1 MVFSGVPKEK
11 DLLGGPTNPS
21 PHVGG
26 ALAPN
31 DWGLRVLP
39 LLSHD
44 PLRVGQPHQI
54 NPGMGCPTHKGSNGG
69 GGAGFDPL
77 VIVSTSLD

>member
-1 MVFSGVPKEK
+1 MVFSGVSKEK

-31 DWGLRVLP
+31 DWG
-39 LLSHD
+39 
-44 PLRVGQPHQI
+44 I
-54 NPGMGCPTHKGSNGG
+54 NGHPPYSTTP
-69 GGAGFDPL
+69 AGRTNPYID
-77 VIVSTSLD
+77 ISTIKKNAITKRLKQRRKQSKYRLQKS